1 MKRFSLLTDTQFSPK
16 GKQSRIV
23 PVQPSE
29 DQQLSPLLGTLPLET
44 ADSFLQEVDRDIK
57 QIVRST
63 DATKEN
69 LHEVV
74 SALSHELHFEPDYK
88 VAKPKDPYYGADWGL
103 GWWTAVVIMVIV
115 GVVTPVFYFLYYEVL
130 DKEPHLN
137 SSHAAISSKVAS
149 PIGNG

>member
-1 MKRFSLLTDTQFSPK
+1 M
-16 GKQSRIV
+16 
-23 PVQPSE
+23 
-29 DQQLSPLLGTLPLET
+29 
-44 ADSFLQEVDRDIK
+44 

-63 DATKEN
+63 DVTKGN

-74 SALSHELHFEPDYK
+74 SALSQDLHFEPDYK

-130 DKEPHLN
+130 DKESHLN
-137 SSHAAISSKVAS
+137 SSHAPVSSKDDLS
-149 PIGNG
+149 SGNS